1 MRYWAH
7 INNEVCGPFE
17 KEKLP
22 GLAKFGPDS
31 FICPETADG
40 GQTAAWKPA
49 SAFPEVLAALS
60 PAPSPL
66 PPRQAAEA
74 TLGMTMRGT
83 IIELTQPKEQAAPP
97 PKPLPAAVIPMKP
110 AGEAAA
116 RRDSGQQAEP
126 LDRKFE
132 QMNVLL
138 ASIAESQARLLGK
151 VDGLERAMAE
161 MKTLLL
167 PKPPQAK

>member
-66 PPRQAAEA
+66 PPRQAAEDA
-74 TLGMTMRGT
+74 LGMTMRGT
-83 IIELTQPKEQAAPP
+83 IIEMSAPKEPAAAQV
-97 PKPLPAAVIPMKP
+97 KPLPAASAPLRP
-110 AGEAAA
+110 AAA
-116 RRDSGQQAEP
+116 AAALPAANEPQKLEQLGAMLAAVAANQA
-126 LDRKFE
+126 
-132 QMNVLL
+132 QV
-138 ASIAESQARLLGK
+138 
-151 VDGLERAMAE
+151 LERLGRIEGALAE